1 MRILVLADDESVLP
15 WMDALQQ
22 RGDKLAY
29 CWTPSVTLKKAIEE
43 NWPDVSFVERE
54 AIPECE
60 ADDIG
65 VLVGGRGS
73 DVFVEAR
80 QLGQCGRPILVVT
93 TSSGPTSSLFELMP
107 LWEEGRTQI
116 VPAFERPLAAL
127 SLREKVPTRP
137 DRIEFERTVSLAGPL
152 SLQRVYELFFQ
163 DVCSLHQLGS
173 QLNADGQPADWEA
186 IQTVWTGQQEKQIA
200 AGSIMLSGGQL
211 PESTWVLKSGSSDD
225 WKLTLWKA
233 NQSTQFS
240 SSDVSPENLSVSR
253 AELLQ
258 RFGKLKS
265 NASNN
270 STPGWEDVMRCGHLL
285 AAAQNSATRQRR
297 VAIQQESGSERSQF
311 KTQMATFGCGA
322 LLWAMFGAIGLLG
335 IASALDPRDRE
346 QKAAEVAGFVLT
358 EVDFIGDSAQLTEEG
373 AFHVQQIS
381 EDWSSTTAPVIV
393 VDSGKNSVANDRR
406 TTVAETLNSEYGRDD
421 EQRVLVRQLK
431 GVWFQRLVV
440 LGWCLVFGPLG
451 LVLLAQVLIVAS
463 HPGRDS
469 ST

>member
-15 WMDALQQ
+15 WMDSLRQ
-22 RGDKLAY
+22 RGDELAF
-29 CWTPSVTLKKAIEE
+29 CWTPSVTLRETLQE
-43 NWPDVSFVERE
+43 SWPDVKLIERE
-54 AIPECE
+54 AISDCE
-60 ADDIG
+60 ADDVG

-93 TSSGPTSSLFELMP
+93 ASAGPTSSLFELMP

-116 VPAFERPLAAL
+116 VPAFDCPLAAL
-127 SLREKVPTRP
+127 SFQENSPFRP
-137 DRIEFERTVSLAGPL
+137 DRIEFERTVSPAGPL
-152 SLQRVYELFFQ
+152 NLQRVYELFFQ
-163 DVCSLHQLGS
+163 DVYALHQLGS
-173 QLNADGQPADWEA
+173 QLNADGQSADWEA
-186 IQTVWTGQQEKQIA
+186 IQTVWTGQQEKYIA

-211 PESTWVLKSGSSDD
+211 PESTWTLKSGPNDG

-233 NQSTQFS
+233 DQSTQFS
-240 SSDVSPENLSVSR
+240 SSDVSAEYLDASRLDMVRQFGSPEGSPPVI
-253 AELLQ
+253 A
-258 RFGKLKS
+258 
-265 NASNN
+265 A
-270 STPGWEDVMRCGHLL
+270 TGWEDVMWSGHLL

-358 EVDFIGDSAQLTEEG
+358 EVDFVGDSAQLTEEG
-373 AFHVQQIS
+373 AVHVQQIS

-393 VDSGKNSVANDRR
+393 VDSGQSTAANERR
-406 TTVAETLNSEYGRDD
+406 ETVAETLTSEYGRDD

-463 HPGRDS
+463 HPGRES

>member
-1 MRILVLADDESVLP
+1 MRVLVLADDESVLP
-15 WMDALQQ
+15 WMDAVQQ
-22 RGDKLAY
+22 RGDVLAF
-29 CWTPSVTLKKAIEE
+29 CWTPSVTLRESIEE
-43 NWPDVSFVERE
+43 SWPEVRFIERE

-93 TSSGPTSSLFELMP
+93 SSAGPTSSLFELMP

-127 SLREKVPTRP
+127 SLRENAHSQP
-137 DRIEFERTVSLAGPL
+137 DRIKFERTVSQAGPL

-163 DVCSLHQLGS
+163 DVCFLHQLGS
-173 QLNADGQPADWEA
+173 QLNADGQTAEWEA
-186 IQTVWTGQQEKQIA
+186 IQTVWTGQQENQIA

-211 PESTWVLKSGSSDD
+211 PESTWTLKSGPNDG
-225 WKLTLWKA
+225 WKLTLWKGD
-233 NQSTQFS
+233 QSTQFS
-240 SSDVSPENLSVSR
+240 SSDVSAEDLDASRFDMVRQFGSPEGSPPVI
-253 AELLQ
+253 A
-258 RFGKLKS
+258 
-265 NASNN
+265 A
-270 STPGWEDVMRCGHLL
+270 PGWEDVMWSGHLL

-346 QKAAEVAGFVLT
+346 QKAAEVAEFVLT
-358 EVDFIGDSAQLTEEG
+358 DADFVGDSPQLSEEG
-373 AFHVQQIS
+373 AFHLQQIA

-393 VDSGKNSVANDRR
+393 VDAAQDSVEAERR
-406 TTVAETLNSEYGRDD
+406 AMVAETLRSEYGRDD

-440 LGWCLVFGPLG
+440 LGWCLVFGPLV
-451 LVLLAQVLIVAS
+451 LVLLGQVLIVAS
-463 HPGRDS
+463 HPGRES